1 MTGFEEFLAVRS
13 LAKRCMFEEFKRE
26 LLPLAPES
34 LLGQA
39 CLVLELWVAKVTN
52 LT

>member
-1 MTGFEEFLAVRS
+1 
-13 LAKRCMFEEFKRE
+13 

-52 LT
+52 LTWE